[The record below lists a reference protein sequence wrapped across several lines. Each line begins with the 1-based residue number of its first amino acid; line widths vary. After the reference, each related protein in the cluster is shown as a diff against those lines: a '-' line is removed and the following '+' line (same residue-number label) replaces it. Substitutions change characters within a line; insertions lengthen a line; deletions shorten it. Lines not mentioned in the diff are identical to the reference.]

1 MQAEG
6 QIAGFT
12 VFMGVSPCTHAATL
26 FGDIADDIADDLALT
41 VQKTSM
47 RGCGKRLNYSRYPAP
62 GKNNKSI
69 CF

>member
-12 VFMGVSPCTHAATL
+12 VFMGVSPCIHAATL
-26 FGDIADDIADDLALT
+26 FGDIADDLALT
-41 VQKTSM
+41 VQKISM
-47 RGCGKRLNYSRYPAP
+47 RGCGKRLYYSCYPAP